1 MFCRPKFRGEVEMPV
16 LLGNDDPAHSVTILD
31 QVQVDQEDFQMFK
44 HLTIPDQEGKA
55 IEWNGEVCLSFA
67 TNACL
72 ECVFVVLFLFL
83 FFFVFCV

>member
-1 MFCRPKFRGEVEMPV
+1 
-16 LLGNDDPAHSVTILD
+16 
-31 QVQVDQEDFQMFK
+31 MFK

-72 ECVFVVLFLFL
+72 ECVFVVFFFLFSFL
-83 FFFVFCV
+83 CFVFRFSVKLIIQYIFQDYVEAGTEGEVRYH

>member
-1 MFCRPKFRGEVEMPV
+1 
-16 LLGNDDPAHSVTILD
+16 
-31 QVQVDQEDFQMFK
+31 MFK

-72 ECVFVVLFLFL
+72 ECVFVV
-83 FFFVFCV
+83 FFFFFSFLCFVFRFSVKLIIQYIFQDYVEAGTEGEVRYH